1 MIASGLNLTGARLVE
16 IWKLIGA
23 KNKLQESRLWI
34 TNAERK
40 RLEKLASY
48 LEDLAKPRGW
58 SAII

>member
-40 RLEKLASY
+40 RLGKLA
-48 LEDLAKPRGW
+48 
-58 SAII
+58 